1 MYLLLLLL
9 CKQVTGY
16 RQMSFQVIL
25 DKMLSINVG
34 YQVAK
39 IFVLNL
45 RMATWFVHPVFLIYI
60 QMSVLKLVMR
70 FRTEGCRPK
79 K

>member
-9 CKQVTGY
+9 YKQVTGY

-39 IFVLNL
+39 
-45 RMATWFVHPVFLIYI
+45 Y
-60 QMSVLKLVMR
+60 SY
-70 FRTEGCRPK
+70 
-79 K
+79 